1 MLTNLAQ
8 CSFLTIMWFVLLL
21 FVVSFLK
28 GFHISVYPIDMV
40 ILIVGKITADSYCM
54 STIYSD
60 ITSTYCN
67 A

>member
-8 CSFLTIMWFVLLL
+8 CSFLTILWFVLLL

-28 GFHISVYPIDMV
+28 GFHIYMYLIDMV
-40 ILIVGKITADSYCM
+40 ILIVAKITADCYCM

-60 ITSTYCN
+60 NTSTSCN